1 MGNDVKLK
9 VYLETSFVS
18 YLTGGATPNAKI
30 AADQAYTRL
39 WWERERTEVDVFV
52 SGYTLA
58 ECEDGNATRAT
69 ERLDAIRDV
78 PVLPDRSEEV
88 VSLARKLIDGHALPE
103 GERNYGCLAHRHRSR
118 KRDGCVA
125 YVELQAHGQ
134 PSHASKDATDHCW
147 CGVLLPCHNDTKD
160 IHREYRN
167 GGAACLILH

>member
-78 PVLPDRSEEV
+78 PVLPDRSDEV

-103 GERNYGCLAHRHRSR
+103 GETT
-118 KRDGCVA
+118 
-125 YVELQAHGQ
+125 
-134 PSHASKDATDHCW
+134 DALHIATAAVSGMD
-147 CGVLLPCHNDTKD
+147 VLLTWNCKHMANPHTLPKTRQ
-160 IHREYRN
+160 IIV
-167 GGAACLILH
+167 GAGFFCPAIMTPKTFIENTEMEVQHV

>member
-88 VSLARKLIDGHALPE
+88 VSLA
-103 GERNYGCLAHRHRSR
+103 
-118 KRDGCVA
+118 KRDGCIA
-125 YVELQAHGQ
+125 YMELQAHGQ
-134 PSHASKDATDHCW
+134 PSHASKDAADHCW